1 MDNPIKGKID
11 ALEQVLKKLPAKVAV
26 TVENFTAERFRA
38 QNWLDRAA
46 EPWQP
51 RKADKAKDEGRA
63 VLVKTGQL
71 RRSIKARARG
81 MDVTIGSDK
90 PYAQIHN
97 EGGTVTG
104 TQNVGSHT
112 RKAHSRKGYTRKD
125 GRQVKAVKVAA
136 HSVKGF
142 SRKIN
147 HTMPKRQF
155 MGASSALV
163 KEIGRLV
170 EWEINKA
177 MK

>member
-1 MDNPIKGKID
+1 MDNPIKNKID
-11 ALEQVLKKLPAKVAV
+11 ALGQAIRKLPAKVAV

-46 EPWQP
+46 KPWQP
-51 RKADKAKDEGRA
+51 RKADKKKDKGRA
-63 VLVKTGQL
+63 ILVKTGQL

-81 MDVTIGSDK
+81 MNVTIGSDM

-104 TQNVGSHT
+104 TQNVGPHM
-112 RKAHSRKGYTRKD
+112 RKAHNRKGYTRKD
-125 GRQVKAVKVAA
+125 GRQMKAVKVAA

-155 MGASSALV
+155 MGPSSTLV

-170 EWEINKA
+170 DREINKA